1 MMLGDGHWVHRASGY
16 YTTTS
21 APLADDGQEI
31 FQKLG
36 RDAWMARDDEGLS
49 RFRNPET
56 KHQTYVVRERLGDYH
71 WLPKPKRNEYHGT
84 VYCVTVPQRDR
95 RRAPAGRRDLV
106 RLYERGLFAGLT
118 EQSEPGPSPGP
129 D

>member
-1 MMLGDGHWVHRASGY
+1 MMLGDGHWGPQGQRY

-36 RDAWMARDDEGLS
+36 RDAWIRRETMKDYPGS
-49 RFRNPET
+49 FGNPET

-84 VYCVTVPQRDR
+84 VYCVTVPNAIVYVR
-95 RRAPAGRRDLV
+95 RQGKAIWCGDTSV
-106 RLYERGLFAGLT
+106 DYSRG
-118 EQSEPGPSPGP
+118 
-129 D
+129 